1 VHSIAEPVPPS
12 LVGGDGTAPPDL
24 GDKQR
29 LAFVLW
35 NGNLGGAEVF
45 SVGLARQ
52 MRKLGREV
60 TLVFIENPRPLV
72 ARLSGDGP
80 VPYRSLGFDHGR
92 DILRHP
98 RRYAAEVSRAGPDG
112 ALLVTCGFMGAA
124 LRAGGYGGPLVAVEH
139 GDVLEAQF
147 QSKRKRALRWLGRV
161 SGTWADDIE
170 VAVSDFVLE
179 RLREQPHS
187 GPARRIY
194 NGLDPSQFVPV
205 NSSGGRTDGECI
217 VAFAGR
223 LVYGK
228 GADYLI
234 KAIARISS
242 TQNIR
247 LVIAGDGPER
257 SRLESLTYS
266 LDVSHI
272 VDFLG
277 LRHDM
282 PAFWRSCDIAAV
294 PSAEFTESC
303 PMTTLEAMASGK
315 PVVATHNGGLPEL
328 VIDQETGIV
337 VPSHDEVALANALA
351 VYASNKKLRISHGT
365 AGRARVMG
373 YFHINKCA
381 HAYLDLFAEL
391 ARQQN

>member
-1 VHSIAEPVPPS
+1 LES
-12 LVGGDGTAPPDL
+12 
-24 GDKQR
+24 KQR

-52 MRKLGREV
+52 MRELGREV
-60 TLVFIENPRPLV
+60 TLVFIENPYPL
-72 ARLSGDGP
+72 ATRLLGDDP
-80 VPYRSLGFDHGR
+80 VPYRSLGFDHGS

-98 RRYAAEVSRAGPDG
+98 RRYAAEVSRSGPDG
-112 ALLVTCGFMGAA
+112 ALLVTCGFMGAT
-124 LRAGGYGGPLVAVEH
+124 LRAGGYCGPLVAVEH

-147 QSKRKRALRWLGRV
+147 QSKRKRVLRWLGRV

-179 RLREQPHS
+179 RLREQPHRD
-187 GPARRIY
+187 PARRIY

-205 NSSGGRTDGECI
+205 DPSGERPDGECI

-228 GADYLI
+228 GADHLI
-234 KAIARISS
+234 RAFAHLS

-257 SRLESLTYS
+257 SRLESLMYS
-266 LDVSHI
+266 LNVNHR

-315 PVVATHNGGLPEL
+315 PVVATYNGGLPEL
-328 VIDQETGIV
+328 VVDRETGIV
-337 VPSHDEVALANALA
+337 VPSHNEVALANALA
-351 VYASNKKLRISHGT
+351 VYASNEKLRISHGT
-365 AGRARVMG
+365 AGRARLIEH
-373 YFHINKCA
+373 FHINKCA

-391 ARQQN
+391 ARRQN